1 MTQHITGEILGQ
13 SVHVDTL
20 YYAWAS
26 MAVILAVA
34 IFLSAGLS
42 NDPEKYGARQLI
54 SEGLYSFFASLVRDQ
69 IGKRGERYIALIGS
83 IFIFILVNY
92 YAGLLPWK
100 LGEFFPWWPKLPSE
114 HGAHAAGAHTT
125 ATAHAVEAHGA
136 AVAEHVHSASESV
149 ASHAAHIWHGAST
162 CADINVPAALAIL
175 VVVIY
180 FFSGAMIGGWKYIQM
195 FLPINYNKGKGISL
209 NLMCLIEIMDLAIRP
224 LTLTLRLFA
233 NTVAGETLLATFIG
247 LVALVLPIV
256 VLGFEIF
263 VGVLQAFLF
272 TILTCVYVGGAVQH
286 AEHLIHDEHH

>member
-1 MTQHITGEILGQ
+1 MTQHITGEFLGQ
-13 SVHVDTL
+13 SVHIDTL
-20 YYAWAS
+20 YYAWVS

-34 IFLSAGLS
+34 IFLSAGLN

-54 SEGLYSFFASLVRDQ
+54 SESLYSFFRGLASEQ
-69 IGKRGERYIALIGS
+69 IGKRGEKYIALIGS
-83 IFIFILVNY
+83 IFIFILINY

-100 LGEFFPWWPKLPSE
+100 MGEFFSWWPKLD
-114 HGAHAAGAHTT
+114 
-125 ATAHAVEAHGA
+125 
-136 AVAEHVHSASESV
+136 AEHITNGANHAHEAAEGLS
-149 ASHAAHIWHGAST
+149 SHAAHIWHGAST

-180 FFSGAMIGGWKYIQM
+180 FFSGLMIGGWKYLQM

-256 VLGFEIF
+256 VLGFEMF

-272 TILTCVYVGGAVQH
+272 TILTCVYIGSAVQH

>member
-13 SVHVDTL
+13 SVHIDTL
-20 YYAWAS
+20 YYAWGS

-54 SEGLYSFFASLVRDQ
+54 SESLYSFFRSLASEQ
-69 IGKRGERYIALIGS
+69 IGKRGDKYIALIGS

-100 LGEFFPWWPKLPSE
+100 MGEFFSWWPKLPSE
-114 HGAHAAGAHTT
+114 HGHEAAAHAEQAVDAHAAVVAE
-125 ATAHAVEAHGA
+125 AAHAA
-136 AVAEHVHSASESV
+136 HSAGESI

-175 VVVIY
+175 VVVVY

-256 VLGFEIF
+256 VLGFEMF

-286 AEHLIHDEHH
+286 AEHLIHDDHH